1 MKNRKICPRWFLDKS
16 IEMWSELPW
25 PPHLTLR
32 IGCTK
37 DEGKTDMVL
46 RVLRISTDSNA
57 HTQGRILS
65 LSKVWEM
72 REILIG
78 LLN

>member
-1 MKNRKICPRWFLDKS
+1 
-16 IEMWSELPW
+16 
-25 PPHLTLR
+25 
-32 IGCTK
+32 
-37 DEGKTDMVL
+37 MVL